1 LGLALYS
8 LGRAEEAEAHYGQ
21 ALTLAE
27 RLVREFPSEPIFQ
40 NRLAGILQ
48 QWAELA
54 RDLGQICQ
62 AECLFRRAMTVLDKL
77 ASDHPSDLAYR
88 STWAG
93 LSRRVGDLLFQ
104 DGNLAEARDPLQ
116 RSVDILEDWMRR
128 YPKTIGYREETAAAW
143 LSLGR
148 LCLAT
153 GQQDEVERAFRRCIE
168 LYEQLGLER
177 RERAPYKTTLA
188 CLFADCPVE
197 ALRNPPRA
205 VELAKKALETE
216 PGASWLWVT
225 LGAAHYQLG
234 EWKAAVAALKTGLRQ
249 KNPDICRGN
258 FYLAM
263 TCARQGD
270 GDRARRSFE
279 QAVRWMD
286 ANQPRN
292 PDLIRLQAEAD
303 AVLKD
308 ALQ

>member
-1 LGLALYS
+1 LGD
-8 LGRAEEAEAHYGQ
+8 
-21 ALTLAE
+21 
-27 RLVREFPSEPIFQ
+27 I
-40 NRLAGILQ
+40 
-48 QWAELA
+48 
-54 RDLGQICQ
+54 
-62 AECLFRRAMTVLDKL
+62 
-77 ASDHPSDLAYR
+77 
-88 STWAG
+88 
-93 LSRRVGDLLFQ
+93 LFQ
-104 DGNLAEARDPLQ
+104 DGNLAEARDPLKQ
-116 RSVDILEDWMRR
+116 SVDILEDWMRR
-128 YPKTIGYREETAAAW
+128 YPKTIGYREEAAAAW

-177 RERAPYKTTLA
+177 PERAPYKTTLG

-197 ALRNPPRA
+197 RLRNPSRA
-205 VELAKKALETE
+205 VELTKKALEAE
-216 PGASWLWVT
+216 PHASWLWVT
-225 LGAAHYQLG
+225 LGVAHYRQR
-234 EWKAAVAALKTGLRQ
+234 EWMAAVSALETGLRQ

-270 GDRARRSFE
+270 GDRARHSYE

-286 ANQPRN
+286 ANQPRI
-292 PDLIRLQAEAD
+292 PDLIRLRAEAD